1 MDNFSLSKEPKFIQ
15 EWDRFTAGLKQVENE
30 EYAYQINILM
40 DELKVLILLV
50 KSFEI

>member
-40 DELKVLILLV
+40 D
-50 KSFEI
+50 